1 MKMIASAVALAVLL
15 ALPAVGEAASTK
27 KRVKSAKAPRALVT
41 EPYARQSAA
50 RRTGKPCAAYSHAW
64 GCLGW
69 DPDPHVRSMIQMD
82 SNYLDE

>member
-1 MKMIASAVALAVLL
+1 
-15 ALPAVGEAASTK
+15 
-27 KRVKSAKAPRALVT
+27 LVT